1 MPLDPKRL
9 ARVHR
14 VRTLQLGLAQA
25 QEARARDQVASE
37 QALAGRIAQLAA
49 AVAPTEMDLGAMS
62 LAAAAHYRERLQR
75 SSEAAANRVRTA
87 EYEAQRTATATQ
99 SAKRDQSAIEKLI
112 QRGQQAL
119 VEAEL
124 RSLQDLPGTPRKNR
138 HDPC

>member
-1 MPLDPKRL
+1 MALDSKRL

-25 QEARARDQVASE
+25 DEARAREQVASE

-49 AVAPTEMDLGAMS
+49 AVAPSQAQAGATT

-75 SSEAAANRVRTA
+75 SSEAATNRVRTA
-87 EYEAQRTATATQ
+87 EQAAERTVAATQ
-99 SAKRDQSAIEKLI
+99 AAKRDQSAIEKLI
-112 QRGQQAL
+112 ERGQQAL

-124 RSLQDLPGTPRKNR
+124 RALQDLPGTPRKNR

>member
-1 MPLDPKRL
+1 MSLDPKRL

-25 QEARARDQVASE
+25 DEARARDQVMSE

-49 AVAPTEMDLGAMS
+49 AVAPTEVDVGAMS

-75 SSEAAANRVRTA
+75 SSEAATNRVRTA
-87 EYEAQRTATATQ
+87 EYEAQRTAAATQ

-124 RSLQDLPGTPRKNR
+124 RALQDLPGTPRKNR

>member
-1 MPLDPKRL
+1 MPLDPGRL

-25 QEARARDQVASE
+25 EEARARDQVASE

-49 AVAPTEMDLGAMS
+49 AVAPSAAQAGAMT

-75 SSEAAANRVRTA
+75 SSEAATNRVRTA
-87 EYEAQRTATATQ
+87 EQAAERTVAATQ
-99 SAKRDQSAIEKLI
+99 AAKRDQSAIEKLI

>member
-1 MPLDPKRL
+1 M
-9 ARVHR
+9 
-14 VRTLQLGLAQA
+14 
-25 QEARARDQVASE
+25 ASE

-49 AVAPTEMDLGAMS
+49 AVAPTTMDLGAMS

-75 SSEAAANRVRTA
+75 SSEAATNRVRTA
-87 EYEAQRTATATQ
+87 EYEAQRTMQATQ

-124 RSLQDLPGTPRKNR
+124 HSLQDLPGTPRKNR

>member
-1 MPLDPKRL
+1 MALDPKRL

-25 QEARARDQVASE
+25 DEARAREQVASE

-49 AVAPTEMDLGAMS
+49 AVAPTRIEAGAMA
-62 LAAAAHYRERLQR
+62 LAASAHYRERLQR
-75 SSEAAANRVRTA
+75 SAEAANNRVRTA
-87 EYEAQRTATATQ
+87 EQAAERTVAATQ

-112 QRGQQAL
+112 ERGQQAL
-119 VEAEL
+119 IEAEL
-124 RSLQDLPGTPRKNR
+124 RALQDLPGTPRKNR